1 MFRLIV
7 KRVLTALPLLVV
19 ISFVIFWLMQQAGN
33 PAAQLAGN
41 NPSAED
47 IARVEKELGFDQPFF
62 IRYFDWL
69 GSAFQGDFGTSYFTG
84 ESVTNSIVSRL
95 PVTLSLVAVA
105 LVLAIIFGTTLGLIA
120 GLNPGTW
127 IDRAATIM
135 ASVGVA
141 LPYFWVGMMLVLAFS
156 INPPYIPATGYIS
169 LGEDP
174 VGWFMH
180 LLLPGLSLAIAPMA
194 VVARQTRA
202 SVAQVMSED
211 YIRTATAK
219 GLSRFRVVSK
229 HALKNAAVPVVTAF
243 GLEANR
249 LIGGTVVIEQLFV
262 LPGLGRLAYESVFAR
277 DFPQVQGVLLFTA
290 IMVLLINLI
299 IDVSYAYFNPRI
311 RQS

>member
-19 ISFVIFWLMQQAGN
+19 VSFVIFWLMQQAGN

-41 NPSAED
+41 NPTPED
-47 IARVEKELGFDQPFF
+47 IARVEAKLGFDQPFF

-69 GSAFQGDFGTSYFTG
+69 GGAFQGDFGTSYFTG
-84 ESVTNSIVSRL
+84 ESVASSIMSRL
-95 PVTLSLVAVA
+95 PVTLSLVAVS
-105 LVLAIIFGTTLGLIA
+105 LCLAIVSGTALGLIA

-127 IDRAATIM
+127 IDRTATIM

-156 INPPYIPATGYIS
+156 INPPHIPATGYVAF
-169 LGEDP
+169 GTDP

-180 LLLPGLSLAIAPMA
+180 LLLPGLALSIAPMA

-202 SVAQVMSED
+202 SVTQVMSED

-219 GLSRFRVVSK
+219 GLSRYRVVSK

-290 IMVLLINLI
+290 MMVLLINLI

>member
-1 MFRLIV
+1 MLRLIA
-7 KRVLTALPLLVV
+7 KRVLTAIPLLIVV
-19 ISFVIFWLMQQAGN
+19 SFVIFWLMQQAGN
-33 PAAQLAGN
+33 PAVQLAGN

-62 IRYFDWL
+62 IRYFEWL
-69 GSAFQGDFGTSYFTG
+69 GAAFQGDLGTSYFTG
-84 ESVTNSIVSRL
+84 ESVTDSILSRL

-105 LVLAIIFGTTLGLIA
+105 LLLAIIFGMVLGLLA

-156 INPPYIPATGYIS
+156 INAPHIPATGYVPFW
-169 LGEDP
+169 DNP
-174 VGWFMH
+174 AQWFMH
-180 LLLPGLSLAIAPMA
+180 LLLPGLALAIAPMA

-202 SVAQVMSED
+202 AVAEVMSQD

-219 GLSRFRVVSK
+219 GLSKYRVVAK

-243 GLEANR
+243 GLEASR

-262 LPGLGRLAYESVFAR
+262 LPGLGRLAYESVFTR

-290 IMVLLINLI
+290 IMVLLINLL

>member
-1 MFRLIV
+1 MLRLIA
-7 KRVLTALPLLVV
+7 KRVLTAVPLLIVV
-19 ISFVIFWLMQQAGN
+19 SFVIFWLMQQAGN

-41 NPSAED
+41 NPSDED
-47 IARVEKELGFDQPFF
+47 IARVEQELGFDQPFF
-62 IRYFDWL
+62 IRYLKWL
-69 GSAFQGDFGTSYFTG
+69 GAAFQGDFGTSYFTG

-105 LVLAIIFGTTLGLIA
+105 LALAIILGITLGLIA

-127 IDRAATIM
+127 IDRAATIL

-156 INPPYIPATGYIS
+156 INAPLLPATGYVS
-169 LGEDP
+169 FWDNP
-174 VGWFMH
+174 VGWFSH
-180 LLLPGLSLAIAPMA
+180 LILPGLALAIAPMA

-202 SVAQVMSED
+202 SVAEVMTQD

-219 GLSRFRVVSK
+219 GLTKYRVVAK

-290 IMVLLINLI
+290 IMVLLINLL